1 MEKFVQEG
9 GVDVPEIEMDPQAGL
24 FQIKGRS
31 FPEDTVGVYMPV
43 IEWIDN
49 YLQSALENTKL
60 TFELDYFNSSTYKAF
75 LNILLKLEKLQEQGK
90 SVSVLWR
97 FNERDV
103 DMKEAGEEFAELV
116 DIPFSFVAK

>member
-1 MEKFVQEG
+1 MQEG